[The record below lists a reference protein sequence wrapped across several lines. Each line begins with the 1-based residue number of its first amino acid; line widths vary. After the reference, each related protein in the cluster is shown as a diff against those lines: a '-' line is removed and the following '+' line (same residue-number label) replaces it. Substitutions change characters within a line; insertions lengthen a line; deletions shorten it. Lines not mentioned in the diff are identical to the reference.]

1 MGADLEQTTPLEVRA
16 DRRAKWSRGAAL
28 GAASV
33 GLVVVMLRLTPQQLS
48 STLPNDPGDPNF
60 VIWLLRWGSRS
71 LITEPWNVFD
81 APIFW
86 PDRQMLGLSD
96 TLLSLAP
103 FYGLLELATGNP
115 VLALNLLSIALYVL
129 SLVATYLLGRWLLG
143 SRGASIA
150 MAVAFTFTSYSLGQQ
165 SHVQLLMFGLF
176 PLGLLL
182 LLRFLDAPGRASAL
196 WLATVTVAFFYGA
209 TYYALLWLVVAPVVV
224 LVLVVL
230 GLRPVQAHLV
240 NGMAAVAGAL
250 VVCAPV
256 LILYATVSQE
266 HGVVRT
272 YDGID
277 PFLVRDLLTPSAAN
291 WFWGDRLSAINNAGL
306 AGDRGAM
313 MSMTVYVLAALG
325 AVQVVRGY
333 RARAD
338 HGTTA
343 EAVAAPSGHVDRTNA
358 VLAILVAAA
367 GSFVAAL
374 GPTVAGNPAPYRI
387 LYKLMPGFDGIRV
400 TSRLAIV
407 GMLGVA
413 LLAAVGVRWIL
424 ASSRVRSAPRWVAV
438 SLVGA
443 IAAMMLVEVAIVDPQ
458 RYPAWDGPVVAAV
471 YDELAGRPD
480 GVVLELPIFSS
491 PDLFTWPFVEAPRMS
506 LSVGDGHPRING
518 YSGHWP
524 NGFVEDAAV
533 LGQFPSPA
541 ALARAEE
548 LGVRYVVVHTLS
560 PWPAVPVDP
569 VQVDAILDGLPD
581 GATLTRHGEA
591 WLIDL
596 FGSQGDAPGLP
607 AAVRLGEG
615 AES

>member
-1 MGADLEQTTPLEVRA
+1 MGVDLEQTTTLEARA
-16 DRRAKWSRGAAL
+16 ERRATWLRGAAL

-33 GLVVVMLRLTPQQLS
+33 GLVVVMLRLTPQQLA

-71 LITEPWNVFD
+71 LVTEPWNVFD

-86 PDRQMLGLSD
+86 PDLQTLGLSD

-103 FYGLLELATGNP
+103 FYGLLELVTGNP
-115 VLALNLLSIALYVL
+115 VLALNLLSIALYEL
-129 SLVATYLLGRWLLG
+129 SLVSTYLLGRWLLG

-182 LLRFLDAPGRASAL
+182 LLRFLDAPGRAGAVS
-196 WLATVTVAFFYGA
+196 LAAVTVAFFYGA
-209 TYYALLWLVVAPVVV
+209 TLYALLWLIVAPVVV
-224 LVLVVL
+224 VVLLVL
-230 GLRPVQAHLV
+230 GLRPVRAHLV
-240 NGMAAVAGAL
+240 NGAAAVAGAL

-256 LILYATVSQE
+256 LFLYASVSEE

-277 PFLVRDLLTPSAAN
+277 PFLIRDLLTPSAAN
-291 WFWGDRLSAINNAGL
+291 WFWGDRLSGINSAGV
-306 AGDRGAM
+306 AGDRGFM
-313 MSMTVYVLAALG
+313 MSMTVYALAGLG
-325 AVQVVRGY
+325 AVSLVRAH
-333 RARAD
+333 RARAARGANAD
-338 HGTTA
+338 
-343 EAVAAPSGHVDRTNA
+343 AVAVPSGRVDRSNA
-358 VLAILVAAA
+358 ILAILVAAA

-374 GPTVAGNPAPYRI
+374 GPTVAESPAPYRI
-387 LYKLMPGFDGIRV
+387 LYKFVPGFDGIRV

-407 GMLGVA
+407 GMLGIA

-424 ASSRVRSAPRWVAV
+424 ASARARSAPRWVAV
-438 SLVGA
+438 GVVGA
-443 IAAMMLVEVAIVDPQ
+443 VTAMMLVEVAIVDPQ
-458 RYPAWDGPVVAAV
+458 RYPAWDRPEVAAV

-491 PDLFTWPFVEAPRMS
+491 PDLFTWPFVEAPRMA

-524 NGFVEDAAV
+524 NGFVEDAVV

-560 PWPAVPVDP
+560 PWPAAPVDP

-596 FGSQGDAPGLP
+596 FGSQDDAPGLP